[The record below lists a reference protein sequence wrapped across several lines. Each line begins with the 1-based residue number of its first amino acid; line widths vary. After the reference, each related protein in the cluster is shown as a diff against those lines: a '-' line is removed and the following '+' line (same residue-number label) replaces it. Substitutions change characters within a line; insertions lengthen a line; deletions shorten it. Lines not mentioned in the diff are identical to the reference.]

1 MPHMS
6 SPADPPEPDGAAP
19 HTRTEGPA
27 TIDDLRGQ
35 YRCTFLYADDVV
47 PPLVPGETAIQTV
60 HPDLLSANS
69 WIEAGVARTDLGRIL
84 LEQRL
89 LNDVEGRQDEWR
101 VLHSW
106 ARTGDGWRLQ

>member
-6 SPADPPEPDGAAP
+6 IPADPPEPDGAAP
-19 HTRTEGPA
+19 HTRPGLA
-27 TIDDLRGQ
+27 NADDPRWQ
-35 YRCTFLYADDVV
+35 YRCTFLYADDVT

-60 HPDLLSANS
+60 HTDRAGADFE
-69 WIEAGVARTDLGRIL
+69 IEAGVARTDLGRIL

-89 LNDVEGRQDEWR
+89 LNDVQGRQDEWR

-106 ARTGDGWRLQ
+106 ARTRDGWRLQ